1 MERLCLLRSSSYFR
15 EDLVLVRA
23 SIPTSESL
31 GGIHSFKRLLRIL
44 WTSFSRI
51 LERAV
56 MTHYNVNGGG
66 FSKAKKPQFGAQG
79 SIMAWLG
86 DYLGWCVGMKKHVA
100 RHATPPESDSGAKGR
115 TRTCMQS
122 GLD

>member
-1 MERLCLLRSSSYFR
+1 MERLSLLRSSSYFR

-66 FSKAKKPQFGAQG
+66 FQRQKNRSSVRRVQL
-79 SIMAWLG
+79 WLG
-86 DYLGWCVGMKKHVA
+86 WAITWDGV
-100 RHATPPESDSGAKGR
+100 
-115 TRTCMQS
+115 
-122 GLD
+122 